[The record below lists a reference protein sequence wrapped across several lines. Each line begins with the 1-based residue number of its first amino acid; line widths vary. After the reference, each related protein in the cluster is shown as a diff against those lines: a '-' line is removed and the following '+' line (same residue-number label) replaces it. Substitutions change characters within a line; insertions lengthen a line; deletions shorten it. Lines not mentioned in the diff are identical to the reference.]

1 MEPSYRRPPRPRRDY
16 YSQEPVGAVR
26 RVPVVGRPATVA
38 EACEALID
46 HHQLDWQAPTLRNC
60 RGYLL
65 GGRFPEFCAHEGIG
79 AIDELTT
86 DHVERFLRD
95 MDAILKKGTVT
106 KYRTYLRALAR
117 FQAAVPGYGS
127 GLQDI
132 DRIPAPKQPGI
143 KLPVALTVEEERAVL
158 EACST
163 TRDRLLVETMLACG
177 LRVSELC
184 ALLVDDL
191 HITARPPFVH
201 VRGSVHDR
209 DRTKSGDDRKAP
221 FRTKHA
227 SLPRRLVD
235 FIAQERESTTRREV
249 FLSRARGERGEVQ
262 PLTLWGVEQL
272 MERLGRATG
281 IHCNPHKLRHT
292 WATRCADAGVPM
304 FHLQQAGGWRSIEMV
319 RRYYTATDRA
329 MLEAFART
337 VEAGC

>member
-1 MEPSYRRPPRPRRDY
+1 
-16 YSQEPVGAVR
+16 
-26 RVPVVGRPATVA
+26 
-38 EACEALID
+38 
-46 HHQLDWQAPTLRNC
+46 
-60 RGYLL
+60 
-65 GGRFPEFCAHEGIG
+65 
-79 AIDELTT
+79 
-86 DHVERFLRD
+86 

-127 GLQDI
+127 ALQDI

-143 KLPVALTVEEERAVL
+143 KLPVALTVEEERVVL

-177 LRVSELC
+177 VRVSELC

-221 FRTKHA
+221 FRTKYA

-272 MERLGRATG
+272 MERIGRATG

-304 FHLQQAGGWRSIEMV
+304 FHLQQAGGWKSIEMV

-337 VEAGC
+337 VEVDS

>member
-16 YSQEPVGAVR
+16 YSQEPVGSAR
-26 RVPVVGRPATVA
+26 PAPVVGRPATVA
-38 EACEALID
+38 EACEALVE
-46 HHQLDWQAPTLRNC
+46 HHRLDWQPPTLRNC
-60 RGYLL
+60 AGYLQS
-65 GGRFPEFCAHEGIG
+65 GRFPEYCAHEGI
-79 AIDELTT
+79 ETVEQLTT
-86 DHVERFLRD
+86 DHVDRFLRE

-117 FQAAVPGYGS
+117 FQALVPGYGS

-132 DRIPAPKQPGI
+132 DRIPAPKQAGL
-143 KLPVALTVEEERAVL
+143 KLPVALTVDEERAVL
-158 EACST
+158 EACRT
-163 TRDRLLVETMLACG
+163 TRDRLIVETMLACG

-184 ALLVDDL
+184 AVLVDDL
-191 HITARPPFVH
+191 HVTARPPFIH
-201 VRGSVHDR
+201 VRGSIHDR

-221 FRTKHA
+221 FRTKYA
-227 SLPRRLVD
+227 SLPRRLTEFV
-235 FIAQERESTTRREV
+235 AGERESTTRREV
-249 FLSRARGERGEVQ
+249 FLSRSRGDRDEPQ
-262 PLTLWGVEQL
+262 PLTVWGVDQL
-272 MERLGRATG
+272 MDRIGRATH

-337 VEAGC
+337 VEVDS